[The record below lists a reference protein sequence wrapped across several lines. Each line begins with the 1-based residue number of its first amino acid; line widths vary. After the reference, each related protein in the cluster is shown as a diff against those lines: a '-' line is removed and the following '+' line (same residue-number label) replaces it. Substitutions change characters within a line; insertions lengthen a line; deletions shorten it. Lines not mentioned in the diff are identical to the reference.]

1 MIDRVRER
9 HGVHPRIIAADTGYG
24 SGHLLDRL
32 ERQGIEAHV
41 PLHRLERQGIEAHV
55 PLAHSRD
62 GTGKRPPKAAFA

>member
-41 PLHRLERQGIEAHV
+41 PL
-55 PLAHSRD
+55 AHSRD